1 MNTATETTSRKEYH
15 KEHISRTFHLRF
27 GVILLNSKTERYII
41 SRVDTED
48 YPLVFLREWI
58 DDPFAEGDYYA
69 LWGYNAL
76 TDTQA
81 DEVLDMLKKG
91 ETRKA
96 RSLFQRYFKDNDP
109 YISDIGP
116 SVLDDMIPEEWYDV
130 WKEMEGIITSTKH
143 ITGYWECDV
152 EEKYL

>member
-1 MNTATETTSRKEYH
+1 MNTATETKSRKEDH

-58 DDPFAEGDYYA
+58 D
-69 LWGYNAL
+69 
-76 TDTQA
+76 
-81 DEVLDMLKKG
+81 
-91 ETRKA
+91 
-96 RSLFQRYFKDNDP
+96 DP

-152 EEKYL
+152 EEKCL